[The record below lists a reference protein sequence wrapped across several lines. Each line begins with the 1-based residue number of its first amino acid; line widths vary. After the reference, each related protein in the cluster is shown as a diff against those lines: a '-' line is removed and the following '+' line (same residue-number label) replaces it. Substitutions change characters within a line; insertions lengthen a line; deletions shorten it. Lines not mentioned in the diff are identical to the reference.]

1 MSDRIFMPLFFSLAL
16 LFFGYYPSW
25 ADEAQEIE
33 IIVDGSG
40 SMAGKMEGST
50 KLAIAKQSLGKI
62 LNEIPPGSQVALR
75 VYGQNFS
82 VDEKEKSCQDSE
94 LIYPMGPIDSEV
106 FNQKIQSIKA
116 RAYTPIAFSLAEARN
131 DFSAGEN
138 RFIVL
143 VSDGIETCGG
153 DPCQIARDMQT
164 SGTPLVVHSI
174 GFDVDEKAKE
184 QLVCIADVS
193 GGKYFDAKDA
203 KGLFTSLQTIAKQ
216 ELKPA
221 EPLAQVEPP
230 PEEPKDEGPKFLE
243 APKKTR
249 FGEWIRGG
257 RYYDDA
263 VPLKPGKYRLDHD
276 LRQGEYDYFKIAI
289 KNGQVLRVQYTTQD
303 EGSGCA
309 GVAMHSSDRLKLIS
323 NYIVY
328 KSSTGET
335 ALEVFDL
342 EKDPV
347 EFYVLIGS
355 TCQGIQSKQT
365 MIDVFVEDRFDA
377 GSGKEA
383 GPKLKKPL
391 PVKPGKYED
400 NWLQLKSDVDTFVV
414 TGVPGKELHV
424 KVLPESEKATL
435 KFSLYNEDRER
446 LLYAQAKNNGAVAKG
461 KVLVDEDYP
470 EIFIQVS
477 GFGATKYNLKIL
489 IREPKK

>member
-1 MSDRIFMPLFFSLAL
+1 MGNQFIISVLSSVVL
-16 LFFGYYPSW
+16 LFSSYPSW
-25 ADEAQEIE
+25 ADEGREIE
-33 IIVDGSG
+33 FIVDGSG

-50 KLAIAKQSLGKI
+50 KLAIAKQSLAKI
-62 LNEIPPGSQVALR
+62 INEIPPGSKVALR

-82 VDEKEKSCQDSE
+82 IDEKEQSCQDSE

-116 RAYTPIAFSLAEARN
+116 KAYTPIAFSLAEARK
-131 DFSAGEN
+131 DFSAKDN

-153 DPCQIARDMQT
+153 DPCQVARDIQ
-164 SGTPLVVHSI
+164 SSETPLIIHSI
-174 GFDVDEKAKE
+174 GFDVDEKARE
-184 QLVCIADVS
+184 QLVCIAEVS

-221 EPLAQVEPP
+221 EPVAQVEPP

-243 APKKTR
+243 LPKKTR

-276 LRQGEYDYFKIAI
+276 LRKGEYDYFKISL
-289 KNGQVLRVQYTTQD
+289 KNGQKFRIQYTSQD

-309 GVAMHSSDRLKLIS
+309 GAAMHSKDRLKLVS
-323 NYIVY
+323 NYIVH

-342 EKDPV
+342 ENAPA

-355 TCQGIQSKQT
+355 TCGVQSKQT
-365 MIDVFVEDRFDA
+365 MIDVYVEDRFDA

-391 PVKPGKYED
+391 PIKPGKYEE

-414 TGVPGKELHV
+414 TGEPGKELHV
-424 KVLPESEKATL
+424 KALPESESATL

-446 LLYAQAKNNGAVAKG
+446 LLYAQAKNKGAVVKG
-461 KVLVDEDYP
+461 MVLVSEDYP
-470 EIFIQVS
+470 EIYIQVG
-477 GFGATKYNLKIL
+477 GFDATKYSLKVQS
-489 IREPKK
+489 REPKK